1 MEKKIINTSKS
12 PAPIG
17 PYNQAIL
24 KGNTLYISGQIAL
37 NGESMKLNNK
47 SISDETHQ
55 VMKNLKNILEEAKM
69 STWARMSSIPS
80 SKLSSSSSLFRECP
94 DSRPEPWSWSPDDFL
109 SPGAGDRRSSP
120 PTALRYRR
128 RLLADID
135 RWGLWLILKNLTTR
149 SVCVFSVPLT
159 NLEAL
164 LKETFLVHIPV

>member
-55 VMKNLKNILEEAKM
+55 VMKNLKNILKEAKM
-69 STWARMSSIPS
+69 SFNNVVKSSIF
-80 SKLSSSSSLFRECP
+80 LSDMSLFNEVNKIYGSYLTPGNEPARETIAVKTLP
-94 DSRPEPWSWSPDDFL
+94 MNVNVEISMI
-109 SPGAGDRRSSP
+109 A
-120 PTALRYRR
+120 
-128 RLLADID
+128 I
-135 RWGLWLILKNLTTR
+135 I
-149 SVCVFSVPLT
+149 
-159 NLEAL
+159 
-164 LKETFLVHIPV
+164 